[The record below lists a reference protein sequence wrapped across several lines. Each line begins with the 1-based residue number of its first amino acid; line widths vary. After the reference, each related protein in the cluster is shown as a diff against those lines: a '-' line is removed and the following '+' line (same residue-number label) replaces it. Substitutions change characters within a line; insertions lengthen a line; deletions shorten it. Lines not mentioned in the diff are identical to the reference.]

1 MTRNVGLVLS
11 GGGARGLFAA
21 TILMLMRKVNY
32 DFDKISVISGVS
44 VGTIIGAMETQG
56 EGEKVMDVFMKM
68 KNKDVY
74 GGKMNFWQ
82 TIWSRIKG
90 KNYILDIEPL
100 HTLLSKYVSLEKAK
114 KSPILFKMGVTD
126 LQTGEYRTFTQ
137 FDFDKQE
144 DYIRCIMASCSQPV
158 IWKPQSFRTK
168 TETVKQASDGGIV
181 EVSPIGAAIGE
192 GVESLIIINSSPL
205 DIATAGEFITME
217 SILFRTID
225 LTIGKSFKK
234 DMQKFYKAN
243 QDAVNGITDKR
254 FLPAILYQTSLHEDS
269 LDFESDLLKQQRI
282 NDAYQAYIN
291 TAR

>member
-1 MTRNVGLVLS
+1 MERNVGLVLS

-21 TILMLMRKVNY
+21 TILMLLRKVNY
-32 DFDKISVISGVS
+32 DFDKIAVISGVS
-44 VGTIIGAMETQG
+44 VGSIIGAMETQG
-56 EGEKVMDVFMKM
+56 DGEKVVDVFMKM
-68 KNKDVY
+68 KNSDVY

-82 TIWSRIKG
+82 TLWSRIKG

-100 HTLLSKYVSLEKAK
+100 HTLLNRYVSLEKAQ

-137 FDFDKQE
+137 FDFKTQE

-158 IWKPQSFRTK
+158 IWKPQSFTTK

-181 EVSPIGAAIGE
+181 EVSPIGAAIVE

-205 DIATAGEFITME
+205 DIATAGEFKTME

-225 LTIGKSFKK
+225 LTVGQSFKK
-234 DMQKFYKAN
+234 DMEKFYKGN
-243 QDAVNGITDKR
+243 QDALNGDKTKKY
-254 FLPAILYQTSLHEDS
+254 LQATVYQTILHEDS
-269 LDFESDLLKQQRI
+269 LDFGSDLLKEQRI
-282 NDAYQAYIN
+282 NDAYRAYIA
-291 TAR
+291 TRR